1 MIVALGLLVAMLVV
15 GFGAPRYLSVTVAPG
30 LHPRLAL
37 AAWTSSMTLV
47 LAALI
52 AAPVSML
59 TRPGRTT
66 FGAAHMCLQRL
77 REDGT
82 LPWLP
87 AAQVAATAALGGLA
101 LFVLVSVT
109 RRLHARRASVHR
121 LLLELDLLAHART
134 AHRGFAVLWVDAD
147 EPVCYSVG
155 GARPTIIASG
165 HIDRLPAAERAAV
178 LDHEAA
184 HLLGRHHALVALAE
198 AAAAALP
205 FIPLFARAPDAVR
218 TLVEFSADNRA
229 AQSNGADTVGAA
241 LLTVHDF
248 AAGTPHS
255 PPVAGLALS
264 RDAVAARLCWLGAC
278 PGRDHRRWAAA
289 DYPLAVTV
297 AAVPVVLSVASALCA
312 AAIVCLRLSARA

>member
-1 MIVALGLLVAMLVV
+1 MIVALGLLIATLVV

-52 AAPVSML
+52 AAPVSMM
-59 TRPGRTT
+59 TKPGRTT

-77 REDGT
+77 REDGS

-87 AAQVAATAALGGLA
+87 AAQLAATAALGGLV
-101 LFVLVSVT
+101 LFVAVAVA
-109 RRLHARRASVHR
+109 RRLRARRASARR
-121 LLLELDLLAHART
+121 LLFEVDLLARDRT
-134 AHRGFAVLWVDAD
+134 AHRGFPVLWIDAE

-155 GARPTIIASG
+155 GAAPTIIASE
-165 HIDRLPAAERAAV
+165 HIGRLPAAERVAV

-198 AAAAALP
+198 ATAAALP

-229 AQSNGADTVGAA
+229 AQSNGAGTVGAA
-241 LLTVHDF
+241 LLTVHEF
-248 AAGTPHS
+248 AAGAPHS

-278 PGRDHRRWAAA
+278 PDRGRRRWAAA

-297 AAVPVVLSVASALCA
+297 AVVPVVLSVATALLA
-312 AAIVCLRLSARA
+312 AGIVCLRLNT